1 MPSYRV
7 RHRET
12 GYREVVAARKIPGN
26 FPKLTVDVPS
36 DFMQRARSVA
46 TRAAIVAAAV
56 PAAVA
61 VALTATDM
69 VRRRIH
75 PLTAKFPTEKPLT
88 EHIDETATTVYTYG
102 ADLYDA
108 MLEAIRGARTSVM
121 LESYIWKNDE
131 VGQQF
136 KQELIDAAARGVDV
150 YVIVDGFANLVV
162 PYSFF
167 DFPPSVHVL
176 RFPVLRPG
184 MAFLNIRKSGRDHR
198 KILVVDDEIGFVGGY
213 NIGSLYATQWR
224 DTHVRLEGPS
234 VWELRNAFVDF
245 WNRHRRPRHPI
256 LSDVGSGTWLPHLKA
271 ARNAPSE
278 LVFPIRGLYLDAIDR
293 ATHHVYIT
301 QAYFI
306 PDHDIHAA
314 LLAAAARGVDVRVL
328 VPHRSNHVVADWL
341 ARGQYASL
349 LRGGVRIFLYE
360 GAMVHAKTATI
371 DGSWTTIGTANIDR
385 LSLTGNYEVNLEIV
399 DPGLAARMEDV
410 FAMDLSNASELTL
423 AQWEERGAVAKIGEY
438 LLIPLRPLL

>member
-1 MPSYRV
+1 MASHTTPRTPRRNLPRLTLDLPPDFVHRV
-7 RHRET
+7 RS
-12 GYREVVAARKIPGN
+12 
-26 FPKLTVDVPS
+26 L
-36 DFMQRARSVA
+36 A
-46 TRAAIVAAAV
+46 TRAAMVAAAV
-56 PAAVA
+56 PVTAA
-61 VALTATDM
+61 VALTVTDL
-69 VRRRIH
+69 VRRRLH
-75 PLTAKFPTEKPLT
+75 PLTTKFPTEKPLT

-108 MLEAIRGARTSVM
+108 MLEAIAGARRTVM
-121 LESYIWKNDE
+121 LESYIWKDDE
-131 VGQQF
+131 VGQRF
-136 KQELIDAAARGVDV
+136 KQAVIDAAARGVDV

-167 DFPPSVHVL
+167 RFPPSVHVL
-176 RFPVLRPG
+176 RFPVLRRG
-184 MAFLNIRKSGRDHR
+184 MAYLNVRTSGRDHR

-245 WNRHRRPRHPI
+245 WNRHRKPRHPV
-256 LSDVGSGTWLPHLKA
+256 LTDVGSHTWMPHLKA

-278 LVFPIRGLYLDAIDR
+278 LVFPIRGIYLDAIDR
-293 ATHHVYIT
+293 ATDHVYIT

-349 LRGGVRIFLYE
+349 LRGGVRIFLYQ

-371 DGSWTTIGTANIDR
+371 DGRWTTIGTANIDR

-399 DPGLAARMEDV
+399 DPGLAARMEDI
-410 FAMDLSNASELTL
+410 FAMDLSNATELTL
-423 AQWEERGAVAKIGEY
+423 AQWEARGAVAKIGEY